1 MNSSAPAAQRAYDQ
15 VRQEILDGVLG
26 GGSLLSEVEVATRL
40 GVSRTPVHEAFRKLE
55 AEDLL
60 ELAPRR
66 GAVVVPIRT
75 GEAADV
81 LEIRHALEVSAVR
94 RMTRAGAE
102 VREGFAALAAG
113 LLADQDR
120 LAAAGD
126 LAGFAAADAA
136 FHRAIVT
143 TSGNPIA
150 DRCYAGLADRQRR
163 MTLGAVGGHVEHL
176 AVLIGEHRRLA
187 ELVVAAD
194 VTQFEIV
201 LGRHLLTT
209 HQVALGGLDR
219 SFLAAFGDGADG

>member
-1 MNSSAPAAQRAYDQ
+1 
-15 VRQEILDGVLG
+15 
-26 GGSLLSEVEVATRL
+26 
-40 GVSRTPVHEAFRKLE
+40 
-55 AEDLL
+55 
-60 ELAPRR
+60 
-66 GAVVVPIRT
+66 VVPIRT

-94 RMTRAGAE
+94 RMTRASAE

-163 MTLGAVGGHVEHL
+163 MTLGAVGGRVEQL

-194 VTQFEIV
+194 VAQFEIV

-209 HQVALGGLDR
+209 HQVALGGLGR
-219 SFLAAFGDGADG
+219 SFLAAFGDGADA

>member
-1 MNSSAPAAQRAYDQ
+1 MRIDSLWVRQLMGQASHAPPDRERTIPALHASLHARCYAPSVNSSAPAAQRAYDQ

-40 GVSRTPVHEAFRKLE
+40 GVSRTPVHEAFLKLE

-102 VREGFAALAAG
+102 VREGFEALAAG
-113 LLADQDR
+113 LLADQ
-120 LAAAGD
+120 
-126 LAGFAAADAA
+126 
-136 FHRAIVT
+136 
-143 TSGNPIA
+143 
-150 DRCYAGLADRQRR
+150 
-163 MTLGAVGGHVEHL
+163 
-176 AVLIGEHRRLA
+176 
-187 ELVVAAD
+187 
-194 VTQFEIV
+194 
-201 LGRHLLTT
+201 
-209 HQVALGGLDR
+209 
-219 SFLAAFGDGADG
+219 